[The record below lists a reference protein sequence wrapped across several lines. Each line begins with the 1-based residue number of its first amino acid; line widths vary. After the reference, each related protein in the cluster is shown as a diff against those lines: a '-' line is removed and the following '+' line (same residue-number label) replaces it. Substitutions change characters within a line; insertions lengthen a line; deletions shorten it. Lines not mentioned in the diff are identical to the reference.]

1 VEGWASFF
9 RALMLTYEDWAYS
22 AGKMTQKYELSEK
35 KVKEVY
41 GDKFEDKLA
50 LLVEKVDYIKVKDKR
65 CLAGFK
71 RVYREDLL
79 DSLEKKVGL
88 ARDKVKLD
96 VSPAKLDIQDEVIFT
111 EEVENI
117 FPNTRYVRVK
127 SGKTIYVGGKGTSL
141 RLGQKINYKGTTM
154 FLGKAQS

>member
-1 VEGWASFF
+1 
-9 RALMLTYEDWAYS
+9 
-22 AGKMTQKYELSEK
+22 K

-50 LLVEKVDYIKVKDKR
+50 LLKEGFDYIKVKDKR

-88 ARDKVKLD
+88 AQDKVKLD
-96 VSPAKLDIQDEVIFT
+96 VSPSKLDIQDVVIFT
-111 EEVENI
+111 EEVQNI

>member
-9 RALMLTYEDWAYS
+9 RALMLTYELWAYS
-22 AGKMTQKYELSEK
+22 PRKMTQKYELSEK
-35 KVKEVY
+35 RVKEVY

-50 LLVEKVDYIKVKDKR
+50 LLKEGFDYIKVKDKR
-65 CLAGFK
+65 CLAGVK
-71 RVYREDLL
+71 RVYRADLL

-88 ARDKVKLD
+88 AQDKVKLD
-96 VSPAKLDIQDEVIFT
+96 VSPVKLNIQDEVIFT

-127 SGKTIYVGGKGTSL
+127 SGKTIYVGAKGNMIK
-141 RLGQKINYKGTTM
+141 RGQKISYKGTTM

>member
-1 VEGWASFF
+1 MEGWASFF
-9 RALMLTYEDWAYS
+9 CALMLTYELWAYS

-35 KVKEVY
+35 RVKEVY

-50 LLVEKVDYIKVKDKR
+50 LLKEGFDYIKIKDKR

-71 RVYREDLL
+71 RVYRVDLL

-88 ARDKVKLD
+88 EEDNAKID
-96 VSPAKLDIQDEVIFT
+96 VLPIKITPTDDTIFT
-111 EEVENI
+111 EEVQNI

>member
-1 VEGWASFF
+1 
-9 RALMLTYEDWAYS
+9 
-22 AGKMTQKYELSEK
+22 MTQKYELSEK

-50 LLVEKVDYIKVKDKR
+50 LLVEKVDYIKLKDKR

-71 RVYREDLL
+71 RVYRADLL
-79 DSLEKKVGL
+79 DTLEKKVGL
-88 ARDKVKLD
+88 EQDEVKLD
-96 VSPAKLDIQDEVIFT
+96 VAPAKLDQQDDVVFT

-117 FPNTRYVRVK
+117 FPNSRYVRVK
-127 SGKTIYVGGKGTSL
+127 SGKTIYVGAKGNIM
-141 RLGQKINYKGTTM
+141 RRGQKINYKGTTL

>member
-1 VEGWASFF
+1 MEGWASFF
-9 RALMLTYEDWAYS
+9 VSTVLTYEDWAYS
-22 AGKMTQKYELSEK
+22 PRKMTQKYELSEK
-35 KVKEVY
+35 RVKEVY
-41 GDKFEDKLA
+41 GDKFEHKLA
-50 LLVEKVDYIKVKDKR
+50 LLVEGVDYIKVKDKR

-71 RVYREDLL
+71 RVYRVDLL

-88 ARDKVKLD
+88 EEDNAKIDVLPIKL
-96 VSPAKLDIQDEVIFT
+96 SEQDEVIFT
-111 EEVENI
+111 EEVQNI

>member
-1 VEGWASFF
+1 MEGWASFF
-9 RALMLTYEDWAYS
+9 RALMLTYELWAYS
-22 AGKMTQKYELSEK
+22 ARKMTQKYQLSEK
-35 KVKEVY
+35 RVKEVY

-50 LLVEKVDYIKVKDKR
+50 LLVEKVDYIKIKDKR

-71 RVYREDLL
+71 RVYRADLL
-79 DSLEKKVGL
+79 DTLEKKVGL
-88 ARDKVKLD
+88 EQDEVKLD
-96 VSPAKLDIQDEVIFT
+96 VNPAKLDIQDEVIFT
-111 EEVENI
+111 EEVQNI

>member
-1 VEGWASFF
+1 MEGWASFF
-9 RALMLTYEDWAYS
+9 VSTVLTYELWAYS
-22 AGKMTQKYELSEK
+22 SRKMTQKYELSEK
-35 KVKEVY
+35 KIKEVY

-88 ARDKVKLD
+88 AQDKVKLD

-111 EEVENI
+111 EEVQNI